1 MNRFDLPKNEK
12 YLVAVSGGSD
22 SMALIDMLIK
32 DGYQTA
38 IAHVNYHHRDI
49 SDEEEKMVREYAKKN
64 NISIYVFQAYYLLE
78 YGNFENWAREIRYD
92 FFKEICLKHSYN
104 ACLVAHQMD
113 DLIETYLI
121 QKKRGYVLKYGLQ
134 KERVIKD
141 TKIIRPLL
149 KYTKKEL
156 EDYCKNNNITYSYD
170 ITNDDT
176 NLLRNNIRK
185 NVINHLSKKQKEELL
200 VEIDNE
206 NNKIDK
212 INEIL
217 LSIDL
222 NNILISD
229 LEKMENEVFDRLIF
243 KIFYDLEGMILKK
256 KRLEQIRTEIKHYQG
271 NKTIINGE
279 QYLLLK
285 EYNCLKIVKKQQ
297 YNYNITITSPTI
309 VENRYIYFDLISC
322 PERFY
327 IKKESYPLTITICN
341 KKDQVKIGKI
351 YKMVNRLFIDAK
363 IPYHQRLYWPKIV
376 DRNGKII
383 FIPRVS
389 KDENGLFLVKT
400 LDDMI

>member
-1 MNRFDLPKNEK
+1 MNRFDLPKNKK

-32 DGYQTA
+32 DGYQVA
-38 IAHVNYHHRDI
+38 IAHVNYHHREI
-49 SDEEEKMVREYAKKN
+49 SDNEEAMVRKYARIN
-64 NISIYVFQAYYLLE
+64 SINIYVFQAYYQAKC
-78 YGNFENWAREIRYD
+78 GNFENWAREIRYN
-92 FFKEICLKHSYN
+92 FFKDVCLKESYN

-156 EDYCKNNNITYSYD
+156 EDYCQHNNITYSYD

-185 NVINHLSKKQKEELL
+185 NVVNNLSKEQKEKILI
-200 VEIDNE
+200 EIANE
-206 NNKIDK
+206 NKRIDK

-229 LEKMENEVFDRLIF
+229 FEKMDNEVFDRLIF
-243 KIFYDLEGMILKK
+243 KIFYDLEGLILKK
-256 KRLEQIRTEIKHYQG
+256 KRLEQIRLEINHYQG

-279 QYLLLK
+279 KYLLLK
-285 EYNCLKIVKKQQ
+285 EYKCLKIVKKQQ

-327 IKKESYPLTITICN
+327 IKEESYPLTITICN
-341 KKDQVKIGKI
+341 KKDKVKIGKI
-351 YKMVNRLFIDAK
+351 YKMVNRLFIDDK

-383 FIPRVS
+383 FIPRAS
-389 KDENGLFLVKT
+389 NDENGLFLVKT